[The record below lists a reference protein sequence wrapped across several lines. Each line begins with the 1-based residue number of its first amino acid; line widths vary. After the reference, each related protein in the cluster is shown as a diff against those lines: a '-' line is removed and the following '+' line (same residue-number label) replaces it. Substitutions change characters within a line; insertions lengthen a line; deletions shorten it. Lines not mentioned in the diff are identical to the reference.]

1 MTGPLA
7 PFTAPTREWFS
18 SVFPAPTAVQ
28 EEAWRSIAEGR
39 HSLVVAPTGSGKTLA
54 AFLWAIDALA
64 DESEPQPGTRILYVS
79 PLKALGVDV
88 ERNLRAPLTGIRL
101 ASERLGR
108 PMRQISVGVR
118 SGDTPQRERAALL
131 RQYRKSAAAGHTA
144 ADRDAWHKK
153 ARRLGA
159 NFANWQT
166 TADGCDW
173 FTSLY
178 FEQGLKRLE
187 CLGYRVI
194 QAI

>member
-79 PLKALGVDV
+79 PLKALGGRRGAQSAGTTD
-88 ERNLRAPLTGIRL
+88 RNPA
-101 ASERLGR
+101 
-108 PMRQISVGVR
+108 
-118 SGDTPQRERAALL
+118 
-131 RQYRKSAAAGHTA
+131 
-144 ADRDAWHKK
+144 
-153 ARRLGA
+153 RLGA
-159 NFANWQT
+159 SRT
-166 TADGCDW
+166 THAAD
-173 FTSLY
+173 
-178 FEQGLKRLE
+178 QR
-187 CLGYRVI
+187 RRA
-194 QAI
+194 QR